1 MNKEQLYKKLT
12 SDIPLTQHLGFEIL
26 EASPEK
32 VHLRARLKENI
43 NHKSTAFGG
52 SLYTLSVLAAYSL
65 VYLGLDKEKIQTN
78 NIVIQ
83 KGEIKYLHPVT
94 EDFDVIC
101 EFNKPELYQ
110 KFFYC
115 LSRWKK
121 VRELMKVQVLC
132 KGKVCAQLDGVFVV
146 QL

>member
-1 MNKEQLYKKLT
+1 
-12 SDIPLTQHLGFEIL
+12 
-26 EASPEK
+26 
-32 VHLRARLKENI
+32 
-43 NHKSTAFGG
+43 
-52 SLYTLSVLAAYSL
+52 
-65 VYLGLDKEKIQTN
+65 
-78 NIVIQ
+78 
-83 KGEIKYLHPVT
+83 VT

-101 EFNKPELYQ
+101 EFKNPELYQ

-146 QL
+146 HL